1 MKEKSNGQSIFH
13 RWLLDNKIVSAMLMI
28 LLFLIIVFMIHK
40 VAFIFNPVA
49 EFFSAVGAPI
59 IIAGVFYFLLNPMVD
74 WAERRF
80 NFPRIATISIQFI
93 VLAVLI
99 IWGLAVF
106 IPWMSNQI
114 ISLVNEWPTYWHK
127 IVTMINHFTSNKQF
141 NAVNKWF
148 NTTNSEISTWLK
160 DYSAEYA
167 KKGLHGVSSVVGT
180 VTSVVIAII
189 TFPFVLF
196 YLLKDG
202 HQMPA
207 YIAKFLPVK
216 ARHSF
221 LETLKEI
228 STQISNYIRGQ
239 ISVAFAVMIMFAI
252 GYTIIGL
259 PYGWL
264 IAIVAGILNII
275 PFLGSFL
282 AMVPA
287 VVVGIF
293 VSPVMLISVLVVFMI
308 EQTLEG
314 RIISPKLLG
323 SSMKIH
329 PVTVLIVL
337 LSAGNIFGIL
347 GVIFGVPGYAILK
360 VLIYR
365 FYNWWQTSSDL
376 FKETDRKSVV

>member
-13 RWLLDNKIVSAMLMI
+13 RWLLDNKIVSAMFMI

-40 VAFIFNPVA
+40 VAFIFDPVA

-106 IPWMSNQI
+106 IPWMSSQI
-114 ISLVNEWPTYWHK
+114 ISLANEWPTYWHK

-216 ARHSF
+216 ARRSF
-221 LETLKEI
+221 LEMLKEI

-376 FKETDRKSVV
+376 FKETDQN

>member
-1 MKEKSNGQSIFH
+1 MKEKPNGQSIFQ
-13 RWLLDNKIVSAMLMI
+13 RWLLDNKFLSAMLMI
-28 LLFLIIVFMIHK
+28 LLFLIIIFMLHK
-40 VAFIFNPVA
+40 VAFIFAPVA
-49 EFFSAVGAPI
+49 EFFRAVGAPI

-74 WAERRF
+74 WAERRY
-80 NFPRIATISIQFI
+80 NFPRIATISIQFL
-93 VLAVLI
+93 VLAILI
-99 IWGLAVF
+99 VWGLAVF
-106 IPWMSNQI
+106 VPWVSSQI
-114 ISLVNEWPTYWHK
+114 GSLVDEWPTYWHK
-127 IVTMINHFTSNKQF
+127 IVRMVDQFTSNKQF
-141 NAVNKWF
+141 NAINKWF
-148 NTTNSEISTWLK
+148 NTTNTEISSWLQ

-207 YIAKFLPVK
+207 YVAKFLPAK
-216 ARHSF
+216 ARRSF

-239 ISVAFAVMIMFAI
+239 IAVAFAVMIMFAI

-287 VVVGIF
+287 IVVGIF
-293 VSPVMLISVLVVFMI
+293 VSPIMLASVLIVFMI

-314 RIISPKLLG
+314 RLISPKLLG

-337 LSAGNIFGIL
+337 LSAGNVFGVL

-360 VLIYR
+360 VLVYR
-365 FYNWWQTSSDL
+365 FYSWWESTSDI
-376 FKETDRKSVV
+376 FKEAD

>member
-376 FKETDRKSVV
+376 FKETNQN

>member
-13 RWLLDNKIVSAMLMI
+13 RWLLDNKIVSAMFMI

-40 VAFIFNPVA
+40 VAFIFDPVA

-106 IPWMSNQI
+106 IPWMSSQI

-216 ARHSF
+216 ARRSF
-221 LETLKEI
+221 LEMLKEI

-293 VSPVMLISVLVVFMI
+293 VSPVMIISVLVVFMI

-376 FKETDRKSVV
+376 FKETDQN

>member
-13 RWLLDNKIVSAMLMI
+13 RWLLDNKIVSAMFMI

-40 VAFIFNPVA
+40 VAFIFDPVA

-59 IIAGVFYFLLNPMVD
+59 IIAGVFYFLLNPMVN

-106 IPWMSNQI
+106 IPWMSSQI

-216 ARHSF
+216 ARRSF
-221 LETLKEI
+221 LEMLKEI

-376 FKETDRKSVV
+376 FKETDQN

>member
-13 RWLLDNKIVSAMLMI
+13 RWLLDNKIVSAMFMI
-28 LLFLIIVFMIHK
+28 LLFLISVFMIHK
-40 VAFIFNPVA
+40 VAFIFDPVA

-80 NFPRIATISIQFI
+80 NLPRIAMISIQFI

-106 IPWMSNQI
+106 IPWMSSQI

-216 ARHSF
+216 ARRSF

-376 FKETDRKSVV
+376 FKETDQN

>member
-1 MKEKSNGQSIFH
+1 MKEKPNSQSIFQ
-13 RWLLDNKIVSAMLMI
+13 RWMLDNKVVSAMLMI
-28 LLFLIIVFMIHK
+28 LLFLIIIFMLHK
-40 VAFIFNPVA
+40 VEFIFAPVA
-49 EFFSAVGAPI
+49 EFFRAVGAPI

-74 WAERRF
+74 WAERRY
-80 NFPRIATISIQFI
+80 NFPRIATISIQFLI
-93 VLAVLI
+93 LAVLI
-99 IWGLAVF
+99 VWGLAVF
-106 IPWMSNQI
+106 IPWVSSQI
-114 ISLVNEWPTYWHK
+114 GSLVEEWPTYWHK
-127 IVTMINHFTSNKQF
+127 IVHMVDRFTSNKQF
-141 NAVNKWF
+141 NAINKWF
-148 NTTNSEISTWLK
+148 NTTNTEISSWLQ

-207 YIAKFLPVK
+207 YVAKFLPAK
-216 ARHSF
+216 ARRSF

-239 ISVAFAVMIMFAI
+239 IAVAFAVMIMFAI

-287 VVVGIF
+287 IVVGIF
-293 VSPVMLISVLVVFMI
+293 VSPIMLASVLIVFMI

-314 RIISPKLLG
+314 RLISPKLLG

-337 LSAGNIFGIL
+337 LSAGNVFGIL

-360 VLIYR
+360 VLVYR
-365 FYNWWQTSSDL
+365 FYSWWESTSDI
-376 FKETDRKSVV
+376 FKETD

>member
-1 MKEKSNGQSIFH
+1 MKEKPNSQSIFQ
-13 RWLLDNKIVSAMLMI
+13 RWMLDNKVVSAMLMI
-28 LLFLIIVFMIHK
+28 LLFLIIIFMLHK
-40 VAFIFNPVA
+40 VEFIFAPVA
-49 EFFSAVGAPI
+49 EFFRAVGAPI

-74 WAERRF
+74 WAERRY
-80 NFPRIATISIQFI
+80 NFPRIATISIQFLI
-93 VLAVLI
+93 LAVLI
-99 IWGLAVF
+99 VWGLAVF
-106 IPWMSNQI
+106 IPWVSSQI
-114 ISLVNEWPTYWHK
+114 GSLVEEWPTYWHK
-127 IVTMINHFTSNKQF
+127 IVHMVDQFTSNKQF
-141 NAVNKWF
+141 NAINKWF
-148 NTTNSEISTWLK
+148 NTTNTEISSWLQ

-207 YIAKFLPVK
+207 YVAKFLPAK
-216 ARHSF
+216 ARRSF

-239 ISVAFAVMIMFAI
+239 IAVAFAVMIMFAI

-287 VVVGIF
+287 IVVGIF
-293 VSPVMLISVLVVFMI
+293 VSPIMLISVLIVFMI

-314 RIISPKLLG
+314 RLISPKLLG

-337 LSAGNIFGIL
+337 LSAGNVFGVL

-360 VLIYR
+360 VLVYR
-365 FYNWWQTSSDL
+365 FYSWWESTSDI
-376 FKETDRKSVV
+376 FKETD

>member
-1 MKEKSNGQSIFH
+1 MKEKPNGQSIFQ
-13 RWLLDNKIVSAMLMI
+13 RWMLDNKVVSVMLMI
-28 LLFLIIVFMIHK
+28 LLFLIIIFMLHK
-40 VAFIFNPVA
+40 VEFIFAPVA
-49 EFFSAVGAPI
+49 EFFRAVGAPI

-74 WAERRF
+74 WAERRY
-80 NFPRIATISIQFI
+80 NFPRIATISIQFL
-93 VLAVLI
+93 VLVVLI
-99 IWGLAVF
+99 VWGLAVF
-106 IPWMSNQI
+106 IPWVSSQI
-114 ISLVNEWPTYWHK
+114 GSLVEEWPTYWHK
-127 IVTMINHFTSNKQF
+127 IVHMVDQFTSNKQF
-141 NAVNKWF
+141 NAINKWF
-148 NTTNSEISTWLK
+148 NTTNTEISSWLQ

-167 KKGLHGVSSVVGT
+167 KKWLHGVSSVVGT

-207 YIAKFLPVK
+207 YVAKFLPAK
-216 ARHSF
+216 ARRSF

-239 ISVAFAVMIMFAI
+239 IAVAFAVMIMFAI

-287 VVVGIF
+287 IVVGIF
-293 VSPVMLISVLVVFMI
+293 VSPIMLISVLIVFMI

-314 RIISPKLLG
+314 RLISPKLLG

-337 LSAGNIFGIL
+337 LSAGNVFGIL
-347 GVIFGVPGYAILK
+347 GVVFGVPGYAILK

-365 FYNWWQTSSDL
+365 FYSWWESTSDI
-376 FKETDRKSVV
+376 FKETD

>member
-13 RWLLDNKIVSAMLMI
+13 RWLLDNKIVSAMFMI

-106 IPWMSNQI
+106 IPWMSSQI

-216 ARHSF
+216 ARRSF
-221 LETLKEI
+221 LEMLKEI

-376 FKETDRKSVV
+376 FKETD

>member
-1 MKEKSNGQSIFH
+1 MKEKPNGQSIFQ
-13 RWLLDNKIVSAMLMI
+13 RWMLDNKVVSAMLMI
-28 LLFLIIVFMIHK
+28 LLFLIIIFMLHK
-40 VAFIFNPVA
+40 VEFIFAPVA
-49 EFFSAVGAPI
+49 EFFRAVGAPI

-74 WAERRF
+74 WAERRY
-80 NFPRIATISIQFI
+80 NFPRIATISIQFL

-106 IPWMSNQI
+106 IPWVSSQI
-114 ISLVNEWPTYWHK
+114 GSLVEEWPTYWHK
-127 IVTMINHFTSNKQF
+127 IVHMVDRFTSNKQF
-141 NAVNKWF
+141 NAINKWF
-148 NTTNSEISTWLK
+148 NTTNTEISSWLQ

-207 YIAKFLPVK
+207 YVAKFLPTK
-216 ARHSF
+216 ARRSF

-239 ISVAFAVMIMFAI
+239 IAVAFAVMIMFAI

-287 VVVGIF
+287 IVVGIF
-293 VSPVMLISVLVVFMI
+293 VSPIMLASVLIVFMI
-308 EQTLEG
+308 EHTLEG
-314 RIISPKLLG
+314 RLISPKLLG

-337 LSAGNIFGIL
+337 LSAGNVFGIL

-360 VLIYR
+360 VLVYR
-365 FYNWWQTSSDL
+365 FYSWWESTSDI
-376 FKETDRKSVV
+376 FKETD

>member
-13 RWLLDNKIVSAMLMI
+13 RWLLDNKIVSAMFMI

-40 VAFIFNPVA
+40 VAFIFDPVA

-80 NFPRIATISIQFI
+80 NLPRIAMISIQFI

-106 IPWMSNQI
+106 IPWMSSQI

-216 ARHSF
+216 ARRSF

-376 FKETDRKSVV
+376 FKETDQN

>member
-1 MKEKSNGQSIFH
+1 MKEKPNGQSIFQ
-13 RWLLDNKIVSAMLMI
+13 RWMLDNKVVSAMLMI
-28 LLFLIIVFMIHK
+28 LLFLIIIFMLHK
-40 VAFIFNPVA
+40 VEFIFAPVA
-49 EFFSAVGAPI
+49 EFFRAVGAPI

-74 WAERRF
+74 WAERRY
-80 NFPRIATISIQFI
+80 NFPRIATISIQFL

-106 IPWMSNQI
+106 IPWVSSQI
-114 ISLVNEWPTYWHK
+114 GSLVEEWPTYWHK
-127 IVTMINHFTSNKQF
+127 IVHMVDRFTSNKQF
-141 NAVNKWF
+141 NAINKWF
-148 NTTNSEISTWLK
+148 NTTNTEISSWLQ

-207 YIAKFLPVK
+207 YVAKFLPAK
-216 ARHSF
+216 ARRSF

-239 ISVAFAVMIMFAI
+239 IAVAFAVMIMFAI

-287 VVVGIF
+287 IVVGIF
-293 VSPVMLISVLVVFMI
+293 VSPIMLISVLIVFMI

-314 RIISPKLLG
+314 RLISPKLLG

-337 LSAGNIFGIL
+337 LSAGNVFGIL

-360 VLIYR
+360 VLVYR
-365 FYNWWQTSSDL
+365 FYSWWESTSDI
-376 FKETDRKSVV
+376 FKETD

>member
-1 MKEKSNGQSIFH
+1 MKEKPNGQSIFQ
-13 RWLLDNKIVSAMLMI
+13 RWMLDNKVVSAMLMI
-28 LLFLIIVFMIHK
+28 LLFLIIIFMLHK
-40 VAFIFNPVA
+40 VEFIFAPVA
-49 EFFSAVGAPI
+49 EFFRAVGAPI

-74 WAERRF
+74 WAERRY
-80 NFPRIATISIQFI
+80 NFPRIATISIQFL

-99 IWGLAVF
+99 VWGLAVF
-106 IPWMSNQI
+106 IPWVSSQI
-114 ISLVNEWPTYWHK
+114 GSLVEEWPTYWHK
-127 IVTMINHFTSNKQF
+127 IVHMVDRFTSNKQF
-141 NAVNKWF
+141 NAINKWF
-148 NTTNSEISTWLK
+148 NTTNTEISSWLQ

-207 YIAKFLPVK
+207 YIAKFLPAK
-216 ARHSF
+216 ARRSF

-239 ISVAFAVMIMFAI
+239 IAVAFAVMIMFAI

-287 VVVGIF
+287 IVVGIF
-293 VSPVMLISVLVVFMI
+293 VSPIMLISVLIVFMI

-314 RIISPKLLG
+314 RLISPKLLG

-337 LSAGNIFGIL
+337 LSAGNVFGIL
-347 GVIFGVPGYAILK
+347 GVVFGVPGYAILK

-365 FYNWWQTSSDL
+365 FYSWWESTSDI
-376 FKETDRKSVV
+376 FKETD

>member
-13 RWLLDNKIVSAMLMI
+13 RWLLDNKIVSAMFMI

-40 VAFIFNPVA
+40 VAFIFDPVA

-106 IPWMSNQI
+106 IPWMSSQI

-167 KKGLHGVSSVVGT
+167 KKGLNGVSSVVGT

-216 ARHSF
+216 ARRSF
-221 LETLKEI
+221 LEMLKEI

-376 FKETDRKSVV
+376 FKETDQN

>member
-1 MKEKSNGQSIFH
+1 MKEKPNGQSIFQ
-13 RWLLDNKIVSAMLMI
+13 RWMLDNKVVSAMLMI
-28 LLFLIIVFMIHK
+28 LLFLIIIFMLHK
-40 VAFIFNPVA
+40 VEFIFAPVA
-49 EFFSAVGAPI
+49 EFFRAVGAPI

-74 WAERRF
+74 WAERRY
-80 NFPRIATISIQFI
+80 NFPRIATISIQFL

-99 IWGLAVF
+99 VWGLAVF
-106 IPWMSNQI
+106 IPWVSSQI
-114 ISLVNEWPTYWHK
+114 GSLVEEWPTYWHK
-127 IVTMINHFTSNKQF
+127 IVHMVDQFTSNKQF
-141 NAVNKWF
+141 NAINKWF
-148 NTTNSEISTWLK
+148 NTTNTEISSWLQ

-207 YIAKFLPVK
+207 YIAKFLPAK
-216 ARHSF
+216 ARRSF

-239 ISVAFAVMIMFAI
+239 IAVAFAVMIMFAI

-287 VVVGIF
+287 IVVGIF
-293 VSPVMLISVLVVFMI
+293 VSPIMLISVLIVFMI

-314 RIISPKLLG
+314 RLISPKLLG

-337 LSAGNIFGIL
+337 LAAGNVFGIL
-347 GVIFGVPGYAILK
+347 GVVFGVPGYAILK

-365 FYNWWQTSSDL
+365 FYSWWESTSDI
-376 FKETDRKSVV
+376 FKETD

>member
-13 RWLLDNKIVSAMLMI
+13 RWLLDNKIVSAMFMI

-40 VAFIFNPVA
+40 VAFIFDPVA

-106 IPWMSNQI
+106 IPWMSSQI

-207 YIAKFLPVK
+207 YIAQFLPVK
-216 ARHSF
+216 ARRSF
-221 LETLKEI
+221 LEMLKEI

-376 FKETDRKSVV
+376 FKETDQN

>member
-1 MKEKSNGQSIFH
+1 MKEKPNGQSIFQ
-13 RWLLDNKIVSAMLMI
+13 RWMLDNKVVSAMLII
-28 LLFLIIVFMIHK
+28 LLFLIIIFMLHK
-40 VAFIFNPVA
+40 VEFIFAPVA
-49 EFFSAVGAPI
+49 EFFRAVGAPI

-74 WAERRF
+74 WAERRY
-80 NFPRIATISIQFI
+80 NFPRIATISIQFL

-106 IPWMSNQI
+106 IPWVSSQI
-114 ISLVNEWPTYWHK
+114 GSLVEEWPTYWHK
-127 IVTMINHFTSNKQF
+127 IVHMVDRFTSNKQF
-141 NAVNKWF
+141 NAINKWF
-148 NTTNSEISTWLK
+148 NTTNTEISSWLQ

-207 YIAKFLPVK
+207 YVAKFLPAK
-216 ARHSF
+216 ARRSF

-239 ISVAFAVMIMFAI
+239 IAVAFAVMIMFAI

-287 VVVGIF
+287 IVVGIF
-293 VSPVMLISVLVVFMI
+293 VSPIMLASVLIVFMI

-314 RIISPKLLG
+314 RLISPKLLG

-337 LSAGNIFGIL
+337 LSAGNVFGIL

-360 VLIYR
+360 VLVYR
-365 FYNWWQTSSDL
+365 FYSWWESTSDI
-376 FKETDRKSVV
+376 FKETD

>member
-1 MKEKSNGQSIFH
+1 MKEKPNGQSIFQ
-13 RWLLDNKIVSAMLMI
+13 RWMLDNKVVSAMLMI
-28 LLFLIIVFMIHK
+28 LLFLIIIFMFHK
-40 VAFIFNPVA
+40 VEFIFAPVA
-49 EFFSAVGAPI
+49 EFFRAVGAPI

-74 WAERRF
+74 WAERRY
-80 NFPRIATISIQFI
+80 NFPRIATISIQFL

-99 IWGLAVF
+99 VWGLAVF
-106 IPWMSNQI
+106 IPWVSSQI
-114 ISLVNEWPTYWHK
+114 GSLVEEWPTYWHK
-127 IVTMINHFTSNKQF
+127 IVHMVDQFTSNKQF
-141 NAVNKWF
+141 NAINKWF
-148 NTTNSEISTWLK
+148 NTTNTEISSWLQ

-202 HQMPA
+202 HQMPV
-207 YIAKFLPVK
+207 YIAKFLPAK
-216 ARHSF
+216 ARRSF

-239 ISVAFAVMIMFAI
+239 IAVAFAVMIMFAI

-287 VVVGIF
+287 IVVGIF
-293 VSPVMLISVLVVFMI
+293 VSPIMLISVLIVFMI

-314 RIISPKLLG
+314 RLISPKLLG

-337 LSAGNIFGIL
+337 LSAGNVFGIL
-347 GVIFGVPGYAILK
+347 GVVFGVPGYAILK

-365 FYNWWQTSSDL
+365 FYSWWESTSDI
-376 FKETDRKSVV
+376 FKETD

>member
-1 MKEKSNGQSIFH
+1 MKEKPNGQSIFQ
-13 RWLLDNKIVSAMLMI
+13 RWMLDNKVASAMLMI
-28 LLFLIIVFMIHK
+28 LLFLIIIFMLHK
-40 VAFIFNPVA
+40 VEFIFAPVA
-49 EFFSAVGAPI
+49 EFFRAVGAPI

-74 WAERRF
+74 WAERRY
-80 NFPRIATISIQFI
+80 NFPRIATISIQFL

-99 IWGLAVF
+99 VWGLAVF
-106 IPWMSNQI
+106 IPWVSSQI
-114 ISLVNEWPTYWHK
+114 GSLVEEWPTYWHK
-127 IVTMINHFTSNKQF
+127 IVHMVDQFTSNKQF
-141 NAVNKWF
+141 NAINKWF
-148 NTTNSEISTWLK
+148 NTTNTEISSWLQ

-207 YIAKFLPVK
+207 YIAKFLPAK
-216 ARHSF
+216 ARRSF

-239 ISVAFAVMIMFAI
+239 IAVAFAVMIMFAI

-287 VVVGIF
+287 IVVGIF
-293 VSPVMLISVLVVFMI
+293 VSPIMLISVLIVFMI

-314 RIISPKLLG
+314 RLISPKLLG

-337 LSAGNIFGIL
+337 LSAGNVFGIL
-347 GVIFGVPGYAILK
+347 GVVFGVPGYAILK

-365 FYNWWQTSSDL
+365 FYSWWESTSDI
-376 FKETDRKSVV
+376 FKETD

>member
-13 RWLLDNKIVSAMLMI
+13 RWLLDNKIVSAMFMI

-40 VAFIFNPVA
+40 VAFIFDPVA

-106 IPWMSNQI
+106 IPWMSSQI

-196 YLLKDG
+196 YLLKHG

-216 ARHSF
+216 ARRSF
-221 LETLKEI
+221 LEMLKEI

-376 FKETDRKSVV
+376 FKETDQN